1 MPKPAAISLKPFAI
15 TAALLF
21 LVISAAFGQ
30 QQAQPQKAPSPG
42 ITPTAPPP
50 IAGVHSLV
58 STCTIVEQGG
68 VQKQGTLSFQPVAN
82 AVGGGS
88 SYSLMCISPGE
99 YGQMQPNFTSVWTAQ
114 ESQAQFTF
122 LRAEVKSTIEN
133 AVTDKIVN
141 SATLQ
146 DAVIQAL
153 QDDQRLRA
161 AVIAVLKQEMDNI
174 DTAIVADVLAKL
186 KAQQANPQTPVAK
199 KPQ

>member
-1 MPKPAAISLKPFAI
+1 
-15 TAALLF
+15 
-21 LVISAAFGQ
+21 
-30 QQAQPQKAPSPG
+30 
-42 ITPTAPPP
+42 
-50 IAGVHSLV
+50 
-58 STCTIVEQGG
+58 
-68 VQKQGTLSFQPVAN
+68 
-82 AVGGGS
+82 
-88 SYSLMCISPGE
+88 
-99 YGQMQPNFTSVWTAQ
+99 MQPNFTSVWTAQ